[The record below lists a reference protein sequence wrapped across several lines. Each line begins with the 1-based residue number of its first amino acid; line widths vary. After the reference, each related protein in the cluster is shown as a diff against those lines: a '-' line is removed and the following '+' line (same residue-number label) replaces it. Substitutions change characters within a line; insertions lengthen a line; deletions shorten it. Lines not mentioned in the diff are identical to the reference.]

1 MSKNRLGVIFGGRS
15 GEHEVS
21 LLSAQ
26 SVIRFLDQ
34 EKYDIVPIAITKEG
48 RWFSGPDALEKMQ
61 SGIQDGLDRAFIL
74 PEPGESRLYQNQDGA
89 AMRILEE
96 LDIVFPVLHGT
107 FGEDGTI
114 QGLFEM
120 AELPY
125 VGAGVLA
132 SSVAMDK
139 GLFKSV
145 MRDYEIP
152 VVKDAVFLSA
162 DIRSFHERVLD
173 EAQALTDFPL
183 FVKPANMGSS
193 VAVSKCRTR
202 EELSDALLLA
212 ARYDRRVVVE
222 EGVEAREIEVS
233 VLGNDDPEAS
243 VPGEVV
249 PGDEFYSYNA
259 KYIDG
264 TSVLHIPAPIDDALA
279 EEVRRLAIQSFK
291 AIDCAGM
298 ARVDFLLDKV
308 SGKLYLNEL
317 NSLPGFTQI
326 SMYPKLWEASGVT
339 YADLLDRLIDLAW
352 ERYCDKKILVRTYE
366 AAA

>member
-1 MSKNRLGVIFGGRS
+1 
-15 GEHEVS
+15 
-21 LLSAQ
+21 
-26 SVIRFLDQ
+26 
-34 EKYDIVPIAITKEG
+34 
-48 RWFSGPDALEKMQ
+48 
-61 SGIQDGLDRAFIL
+61 
-74 PEPGESRLYQNQDGA
+74 
-89 AMRILEE
+89 
-96 LDIVFPVLHGT
+96 
-107 FGEDGTI
+107 
-114 QGLFEM
+114 
-120 AELPY
+120 
-125 VGAGVLA
+125 
-132 SSVAMDK
+132 
-139 GLFKSV
+139 
-145 MRDYEIP
+145 
-152 VVKDAVFLSA
+152 
-162 DIRSFHERVLD
+162 
-173 EAQALTDFPL
+173 
-183 FVKPANMGSS
+183 
-193 VAVSKCRTR
+193 
-202 EELSDALLLA
+202 LLLA